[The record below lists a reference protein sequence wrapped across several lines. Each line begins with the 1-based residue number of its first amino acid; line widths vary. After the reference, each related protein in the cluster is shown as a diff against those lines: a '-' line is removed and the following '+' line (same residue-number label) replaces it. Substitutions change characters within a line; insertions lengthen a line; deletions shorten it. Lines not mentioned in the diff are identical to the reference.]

1 MASPNG
7 SHATNLAIQVNQFYA
22 IEASGKC
29 QIKEE
34 DSTSVNMELAGFGPR
49 PTTFPAAAGSI
60 ANTKKYECSEVRVRL
75 PAGMAVNDCG
85 SFESGTGLTDFHS
98 RGADA
103 RAA

>member
-7 SHATNLAIQVNQFYA
+7 SHATNLAIQVNQSYA

-34 DSTSVNMELAGFGPR
+34 DSTSVNMELDGFGPR

-60 ANTKKYECSEVRVRL
+60 ANTKNMNVLRL
-75 PAGMAVNDCG
+75 G
-85 SFESGTGLTDFHS
+85 SGFRRAWPLTI
-98 RGADA
+98 
-103 RAA
+103 AAASSLERD